1 MEPRREPPPW
11 LPAVST
17 PAPPAV
23 PEPPAAAGGP
33 PPKPRPTF
41 TWQRLTRT
49 RRGAAGLAIGTA
61 AVLLWPFSGW
71 SLIPWL
77 VGIGVLVLLRLLR
90 LDGLLRGWVF
100 HLGGVVVVVG
110 LMYSTDPWAWALAA
124 SIGVLLAG
132 LLQLPWWRLAAVGAA
147 MCVVSGVGFG
157 ITSYHTAQVQRE
169 IESHA
174 GDQLRSQLGESRP
187 GRILPALL
195 QAVAENDPDPVCRLV
210 LPGAETALLVAAGT
224 TDCPSA
230 VGVLHGRAPAGTD
243 VDTTT
248 LPQPRAVAGGWE
260 VDACQTAWATAAGR
274 GVGVI
279 AIGQTDP
286 AVQRYNITGFKP
298 C

>member
-1 MEPRREPPPW
+1 MEPRRDPPPW
-11 LPAVST
+11 LPAVAA
-17 PAPPAV
+17 PAQPAV
-23 PEPPAAAGGP
+23 PEPTRAAGGP
-33 PPKPRPTF
+33 APKPRPTF
-41 TWQRLTRT
+41 TWQRLTRS

-132 LLQLPWWRLAAVGAA
+132 LLQLPWWRLAAVGAV

-157 ITSYHTAQVQRE
+157 ISNYHTAQVQRQ

-210 LPGAETALLVAAGT
+210 LPAAETALLAAVGT
-224 TDCPSA
+224 TDCPAA
-230 VGVLHGRAPAGTD
+230 VGVLHGRAPAGADGDRTS
-243 VDTTT
+243 
-248 LPQPRAVAGGWE
+248 LPQPKAVAGGWE
-260 VDACQTAWATAAGR
+260 VDACQTGWAAAAGR

-286 AVQRYNITGFKP
+286 AVQRYNVIGFRP

>member
-1 MEPRREPPPW
+1 MEPRRDPPPW

-17 PAPPAV
+17 PVPPAV
-23 PEPPAAAGGP
+23 AEPPAPSGGP
-33 PPKPRPTF
+33 PSKPRPTF
-41 TWQRLTRT
+41 TWQRLTRS

-110 LMYSTDPWAWALAA
+110 VMYSTDPWAWALAA

-147 MCVVSGVGFG
+147 LCVVSGVVFG
-157 ITSYHTAQVQRE
+157 ISGYHTAQVQRE

-174 GDQLRSQLGESRP
+174 GDQLRSRLGESRP
-187 GRILPALL
+187 GRVLPALL

-210 LPGAETALLVAAGT
+210 LPAAETALLTAAGT
-224 TDCPSA
+224 TDCPAA
-230 VGVLHGRAPAGTD
+230 VAVLHGRAPAGSD

-248 LPQPRAVAGGWE
+248 LPQPRVVAGGWE
-260 VDACQTAWATAAGR
+260 VDACPTAWATAAGR

-286 AVQRYNITGFKP
+286 AVQRYDVTGFKP

>member
-1 MEPRREPPPW
+1 MAFDQNASSGVASAEREAR
-11 LPAVST
+11 PAI
-17 PAPPAV
+17 
-23 PEPPAAAGGP
+23 
-33 PPKPRPTF
+33 
-41 TWQRLTRT
+41 
-49 RRGAAGLAIGTA
+49 LAIGTA

-174 GDQLRSQLGESRP
+174 GDQLRSRLGESRS

-195 QAVAENDPDPVCRLV
+195 QALDVEPGTPVQPGG
-210 LPGAETALLVAAGT
+210 LPGEGPRLQDVLDVGRPLEVRVHEGFDFWAE
-224 TDCPSA
+224 
-230 VGVLHGRAPAGTD
+230 
-243 VDTTT
+243 
-248 LPQPRAVAGGWE
+248 
-260 VDACQTAWATAAGR
+260 DAQ
-274 GVGVI
+274 
-279 AIGQTDP
+279 
-286 AVQRYNITGFKP
+286 
-298 C
+298 